1 MRLALPP
8 FCIFSNP
15 STRQSK
21 HLWTRRHRLPVVAT
35 SPIPSWLG
43 SSVMYS
49 AQQPSADNATINPA
63 ALSSPGKFYNSI
75 SFFSWSHILRKPSS
89 TLIPCHTYVQVII
102 SLALKVHD
110 ESICP
115 ALQLSRPATGG
126 FKCEIGCATR
136 HHRPSIQFKVQNANQ
151 PSLVIGLTQQ
161 PQRTLKRSHSPG
173 VYGAPQLGDDGM
185 SAISTPPLLY
195 SFRHPTTLR
204 QIRRSIT
211 IPF

>member
-1 MRLALPP
+1 
-8 FCIFSNP
+8 
-15 STRQSK
+15 
-21 HLWTRRHRLPVVAT
+21 
-35 SPIPSWLG
+35 
-43 SSVMYS
+43 MYS

-63 ALSSPGKFYNSI
+63 ALSSP
-75 SFFSWSHILRKPSS
+75 
-89 TLIPCHTYVQVII
+89 
-102 SLALKVHD
+102 
-110 ESICP
+110 
-115 ALQLSRPATGG
+115 
-126 FKCEIGCATR
+126 
-136 HHRPSIQFKVQNANQ
+136 
-151 PSLVIGLTQQ
+151 VIGLTQQ